1 MPAVLRML
9 CLLLAACGGP
19 ADQRVVEWR
28 EADRLFLADGRNGIV
43 RVFDIRNGPVPYGQ
57 LTARERRSVRDM
69 RLDAAAAELWVLGDD
84 ALYRYDVRLL
94 ALLERRELPRR
105 RRLGNAGTGR
115 RGGIPRLGD
124 AAPALGLAHRQ
135 PGSQPDSWR
144 RMCSITLPCSSCGL
158 NRMISASSLTF
169 TVCPGGQ

>member
-94 ALLERRELPRR
+94 ALLERRELPAAGAWETLELADAAVYLVSATQ
-105 RRLGNAGTGR
+105 RRLSGSRTASRALSPTAGAGCAR
-115 RGGIPRLGD
+115 SPCRVL
-124 AAPALGLAHRQ
+124 PA
-135 PGSQPDSWR
+135 D
-144 RMCSITLPCSSCGL
+144 
-158 NRMISASSLTF
+158 
-169 TVCPGGQ
+169 